1 MKNDHLGIPTLNC
14 EPRPRRD
21 FLKQSGTAL
30 TGASTLLAAASQ
42 MQVHAQAGDDTLKVG
57 VVGCGGRGAG
67 AATRALFADDRTT
80 LHAMCDVDVAV
91 MNQARE
97 IIERK
102 MPGRVD
108 VPAERRY
115 SDFEGYKRVITECDA
130 VILATPPGFRPQHF
144 AEAVAQGKHV
154 FMEKPVAT
162 DVNGIKTVLES
173 ARIAK
178 EKGLKV
184 GVGLQRRHN
193 TYYRQFIEKIQDGAI
208 GDIHVLRALWNGSSR
223 PGKPRVE
230 GETELEYQ
238 IRNWYYFTWLSGDHN
253 VEQHV
258 HNLDVANWIMG
269 EKHPVKARG
278 MGGREVRDAP
288 ENGQIYDHH
297 FVEYEYADGTLLYAQ
312 ARQIPDCTRD
322 VSESAV
328 GTLGRADLMQTQFTI
343 TGANPENKRLR
354 TGRDAYQ
361 LEHDALFKA
370 IRENLDHNEAETG
383 ANATM
388 TAILGRM
395 SNYSGQD
402 VTWDDAMLSGQKL
415 VPDGLVDFQSEAPVQ
430 PDAEGRYPVAV
441 PGVTGPFEVWY

>member
-1 MKNDHLGIPTLNC
+1 MKTLPVLLIPTL
-14 EPRPRRD
+14 
-21 FLKQSGTAL
+21 
-30 TGASTLLAAASQ
+30 LLVACSSSSYDKAAHEWPTQ
-42 MQVHAQAGDDTLKVG
+42 
-57 VVGCGGRGAG
+57 R
-67 AATRALFADDRTT
+67 RTT
-80 LHAMCDVDVAV
+80 
-91 MNQARE
+91 MNQWIVE
-97 IIERK
+97 
-102 MPGRVD
+102 D
-108 VPAERRY
+108 Y
-115 SDFEGYKRVITECDA
+115 
-130 VILATPPGFRPQHF
+130 H
-144 AEAVAQGKHV
+144 AEA
-154 FMEKPVAT
+154 
-162 DVNGIKTVLES
+162 
-173 ARIAK
+173 
-178 EKGLKV
+178 
-184 GVGLQRRHN
+184 
-193 TYYRQFIEKIQDGAI
+193 
-208 GDIHVLRALWNGSSR
+208 
-223 PGKPRVE
+223 
-230 GETELEYQ
+230 
-238 IRNWYYFTWLSGDHN
+238 IRNG
-253 VEQHV
+253 VIAQHT
-258 HNLDVANWIMG
+258 L
-269 EKHPVKARG
+269 
-278 MGGREVRDAP
+278 
-288 ENGQIYDHH
+288 YDHH

-395 SNYSGQD
+395 SNYAGQD